1 VIVAV
6 ISPGDERQVREVC
19 FLRLHFLQ
27 AHHVG
32 ALAREPPREALGER
46 RTDAVEVER
55 DNA

>member
-1 VIVAV
+1 VIPLGNEGEAC
-6 ISPGDERQVREVC
+6 EVR
-19 FLRLHFLQ
+19 FLRLDLLQ

-32 ALAREPPREALGER
+32 ALAREPPRKALGER